1 MKKIMVLLLVVGLV
15 ATPGFAKNGKKY
27 RRANRTAT
35 ARSQEQAKMPQ
46 LEHKVKL
53 AEFEV
58 AYKGYK
64 SLLALRKKAVSQEK
78 ELDALLN
85 MAAAYLQ
92 VWGIDGHGK
101 GIAYQ
106 RFGGNWRVH
115 GKEVNAMD
123 FLREQA
129 ALLPEGQEQ
138 QAKYASLLESAQ
150 RSGREYRTLQEMY
163 EAFLKKVEYDIQ
175 TYIDIQN
182 YYQKKSRQTSDSKLE
197 RRGK

>member
-1 MKKIMVLLLVVGLV
+1 MVLLLVVGLV

-35 ARSQEQAKMPQ
+35 ARSQEKAKMPQ

-58 AYKGYK
+58 AYKEYK
-64 SLLALRKKAVSQEK
+64 SLLALGKKAVSQEK

-101 GIAYQ
+101 GVAYE
-106 RFGGNWRVH
+106 RFYKDDWKVH
-115 GKEVNAMD
+115 GKKVKAMD
-123 FLREQA
+123 FLQEQA

-163 EAFLKKVEYDIQ
+163 EAFLKKVEYDKQ